1 MKEPKNIATRVANNL
16 LNMVEMV
23 STGISKM
30 SGGEPFDTQQISK
43 EKQRKIYDNLTPEEM
58 FQLIG
63 KHGKEKVEAYVRHME
78 ESNG

>member
-30 SGGEPFDTQQISK
+30 SGGEPFDAEQISK

-63 KHGKEKVEAYVRHME
+63 KHGKEKVEAYIRSME
-78 ESNG
+78 EKHA